1 MKKKFDIQRDTNRI
15 SLYLYDEEECDNVL
29 DNKEELSEQIIAM
42 VDEYKTELNLKQN
55 RFDKISDWWNDN
67 VVPLI
72 MQIDTSDDMAIWKWT
87 QLVKQELSMWIRIGD
102 MVDRMEIEWICSR
115 RGFDSEQKETLIEG
129 LKLVD
134 LFCEKKEVVKQ
145 KNEDLKMIEIGCGE
159 VKDV

>member
-15 SLYLYDEEECDNVL
+15 SLYLYDEEECDSVL
-29 DNKEELSEQIIAM
+29 GNKEELSEQIIAM
-42 VDEYKTELNLKQN
+42 VDEYKTELNLKQS
-55 RFDKISDWWNDN
+55 RFDKISDWWSDN

-145 KNEDLKMIEIGCGE
+145 KNDDLNMVAVDGWGE
-159 VKDV
+159 Q

>member
-1 MKKKFDIQRDTNRI
+1 MENKFDIQRDTNRI
-15 SLYLYDEEECDNVL
+15 SLYLYDEEECDSVL
-29 DNKEELSEQIIAM
+29 GNKEELSEQIIAM
-42 VDEYKTELNLKQN
+42 VDEYKTELNLKQH
-55 RFDKISDWWNDN
+55 RFDKFAEWWNDN

-87 QLVKQELSMWIRIGD
+87 QLVKQELSMWIRIGN

-145 KNEDLKMIEIGCGE
+145 KNEDLNMVSVVGWDEQ
-159 VKDV
+159 